1 MKADA
6 GTSACVVICPPRNA
20 NNFCKTRQGIQQ
32 DTPGTASDI
41 PSLPFFP
48 VDVVRGALAK
58 A

>member
-6 GTSACVVICPPRNA
+6 GTSACVVICPPRNSS
-20 NNFCKTRQGIQQ
+20 NFCKTRQRIQQ
-32 DTPGTASDI
+32 ETLGTTSDT

-48 VDVVRGALAK
+48 VDVVRGELAK